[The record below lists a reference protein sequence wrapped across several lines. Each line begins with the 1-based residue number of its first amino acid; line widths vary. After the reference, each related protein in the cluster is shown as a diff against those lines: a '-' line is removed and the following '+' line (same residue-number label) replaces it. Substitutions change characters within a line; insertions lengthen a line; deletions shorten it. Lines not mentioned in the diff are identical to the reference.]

1 MQSGAGIQPKFVHCQ
16 YPCFSWMLYKPPDEH
31 LAIIFSEGYT
41 LLSGVWQQEQR
52 GVRVRYHTLYANVW
66 GLDRSN
72 PDREEVL
79 DYAPVKE
86 PGRLASWFRSSELQ
100 MKFVPLRRLDDVG
113 GFGKVIEFHKAH
125 PLPPP
130 K

>member
-1 MQSGAGIQPKFVHCQ
+1 MPGFWYSNRKDLMSR
-16 YPCFSWMLYKPPDEH
+16 FSWMLYKPPDEH

-79 DYAPVKE
+79 DYAPAKE
-86 PGRLASWFRSSELQ
+86 PGRLASWLRSSELLTKPADGPPMSFRQ
-100 MKFVPLRRLDDVG
+100 CRCRLKSLPL
-113 GFGKVIEFHKAH
+113 
-125 PLPPP
+125 
-130 K
+130 